1 MSQRDWP
8 VSAPVIASQG
18 SELEQVALAGA
29 GGGLVMATIQMIVRP
44 EDLFQVPPC
53 KERIPEAGILV
64 IFGASGDL
72 TKRKLLPA
80 LFHLEKAGLLPEK
93 FAIVGVAR
101 RPLGEEF
108 TADMRAG
115 IVEFGGMEAG
125 DAKLNDFTS
134 RISYFPLNFG
144 DPAGYAGL
152 KDELERIAQE
162 KGIGGRRL
170 FYLATAPEYFAGII
184 ENLGAQGMAQSE
196 RGKVAVVIEKPFG
209 HDLESARELNRQV
222 NEVFQEE
229 QVFRIDHYLGKE
241 TVQNLLVFR
250 FANGIFEPIW
260 NRNYIDHVQITV
272 AETLG
277 VEGRGPF
284 YEKAGTLRDMVQN
297 HVMEL
302 LSLVALEP
310 PSSFEADS
318 VRREKLKVWRAI
330 PSIPILNAVRG
341 QYGPGS
347 VDGQRVVGYRGEERV
362 NPESGTETYAA
373 MRLEVENWR
382 WAGVP
387 FYLRAGKRMKKRA
400 TEISIQFKQPPL
412 LIFDRILAN
421 SSRQIQPNLLTIRIQ
436 PDEGIALR
444 FGAKVPTTPVMEVCP
459 VNMDFDYA
467 AAFGKS
473 SANGYERL
481 LLDAMLGD
489 QTLFS
494 HRDGVETTWALCTPI
509 LEAWADK
516 QPEKFP
522 NYEAGSWGPECADHL
537 IAGRGHVWRNDLG
550 RKA

>member
-1 MSQRDWP
+1 MS
-8 VSAPVIASQG
+8 
-18 SELEQVALAGA
+18 
-29 GGGLVMATIQMIVRP
+29 VRP
-44 EDLFQVPPC
+44 EDLSQIPHGQ
-53 KERIPEAGILV
+53 ERIPDPGILV

-80 LFHLEKAGLLPEK
+80 LFHLRQADLLPKE

-101 RPLGEEF
+101 RQLANEF
-108 TADMRAG
+108 AQDMREG
-115 IVEFGGMEAG
+115 IVEFGGV
-125 DAKLNDFTS
+125 DAADPKLDEFVS
-134 RISYFPLNFG
+134 HIGYFALNFD
-144 DPAGYAGL
+144 DPASYAGL
-152 KDELERIAQE
+152 KAELERIDKE
-162 KGIGGRRL
+162 RGIGGNRL
-170 FYLATAPEYFAGII
+170 FYLATAPEFFAGIV
-184 ENLGAQGMAQSE
+184 ENLGAQEMAQPE
-196 RGKVAVVIEKPFG
+196 KGLVAVVIEKPFG
-209 HDLESARELNRQV
+209 HDLESARELNHQV
-222 NEVFQEE
+222 NAVFHES

-284 YEKAGTLRDMVQN
+284 YEKAGALRDVVQN
-297 HVMEL
+297 HMMEL
-302 LSLVALEP
+302 LSFVALEP

-330 PSIPILNAVRG
+330 PSIPILNTVRG
-341 QYGPGS
+341 QYGPGI
-347 VDGQRVVGYRGEERV
+347 VEGQRVAGYRDEERV

-412 LIFDRILAN
+412 LIF
-421 SSRQIQPNLLTIRIQ
+421 SRLQTSNPCQAIQPNLLTIRIQ
-436 PDEGIALR
+436 PDEGISLR
-444 FGAKVPTTPVMEVCP
+444 FGAKVPTTPEMAVCP
-459 VNMDFDYA
+459 VIMDFDYE

-489 QTLFS
+489 QTLFA
-494 HRDGVETTWALCTPI
+494 HRDGVETTWALFTPI
-509 LEAWADK
+509 LQAWASK
-516 QPEKFP
+516 KPEVFP
-522 NYEAGSWGPECADHL
+522 NYFAGSWGPECADHL
-537 IAGRGHVWRNDLG
+537 MEGDGRAWRNDLG

>member
-1 MSQRDWP
+1 MQMS
-8 VSAPVIASQG
+8 
-18 SELEQVALAGA
+18 
-29 GGGLVMATIQMIVRP
+29 VRP
-44 EDLFQVPPC
+44 EDLSQVP
-53 KERIPEAGILV
+53 KGSERIPDAGIMV

-80 LFHLEKAGLLPEK
+80 LFHLEQVGLLPKE

-101 RPLGEEF
+101 RPLGDEF
-108 TADMRAG
+108 AADMRAG
-115 IVEFGGMEAG
+115 IVEFGGVEAG
-125 DAKLNDFTS
+125 DPKLDNFVK
-134 RISYFPLNFG
+134 RISYYPLNF
-144 DPAGYAGL
+144 DALADYAGL
-152 KDELERIAQE
+152 KTELDRIDKER
-162 KGIGGRRL
+162 GIGGHRM
-170 FYLATAPEYFAGII
+170 FYLATAPEYFAAII
-184 ENLGAQGMAQSE
+184 ENLGAEGMAQPQQ
-196 RGKVAVVIEKPFG
+196 GKVGVVIEKPFG

-222 NEVFQEE
+222 NAVFHES

-241 TVQNLLVFR
+241 TVQNILVFR

-260 NRNYIDHVQITV
+260 NRNYIDHVQITA

-284 YEKAGTLRDMVQN
+284 YEKAGALRDVVQN

-302 LSLVALEP
+302 LSFVTMEP
-310 PSSFEADS
+310 PSSFDSEA
-318 VRREKLKVWRAI
+318 VRREKVKVWRAI
-330 PSIPILNAVRG
+330 PSVPILNAVRG
-341 QYGPGS
+341 QYGAGLE
-347 VDGQRVVGYRGEERV
+347 DGQHVAGYREEERV

-373 MRLEVENWR
+373 LRLEIENWR

-387 FYLRAGKRMKKRA
+387 FYLRAGKRLKKRA

-412 LIFDRILAN
+412 LIFDRMAA
-421 SSRQIQPNLLTIRIQ
+421 SAPCQEIQPNLLTIRIQ

-444 FGAKVPTTPVMEVCP
+444 FGAKVPTTPNMDVCP
-459 VNMDFDYA
+459 VNMDFSYE

-494 HRDGVETTWALCTPI
+494 HRDGVEINWALYTPI
-509 LEAWADK
+509 LEAWAAK
-516 QPEKFP
+516 KPEVFP
-522 NYEAGSWGPECADHL
+522 NYFAGSWGPECSDHL
-537 IAGRGHVWRNDLG
+537 LERWGHKWRNDLG